1 MTERTY
7 LAIDLKSFYA
17 SVECMERSL
26 DPMTTNLVVADASR
40 TEKTICLA
48 VSPSLKAYGIP
59 GRARLF
65 EVVQRVKEA
74 NLKRQRIA
82 PGYRF
87 TGASLSS
94 VELANNPGLAI
105 DYLIAPPR
113 MAHYMEHSTRIYS
126 VYLKHV
132 APDDIHVYSIDEVL
146 IDATSYLKRENI
158 TAKDLAMRIILDVLR
173 TTGITATAGIGPN
186 LYLAKIAMDIYA
198 KHVQPD
204 ENGVRIAEL
213 DEMKYR
219 QLMWTHRPLTDFWRV
234 GKGYEKKLESI
245 GLYTMGDIAR
255 CSLGAPADLYNED
268 TLYDLFG
275 VNAELLIDHAW
286 GWEPC
291 TIADIK
297 AYKPEASSV
306 GSGQV
311 LECPYDFV
319 RTRLVVREMADQL
332 ALSLVESR
340 LVTRQIVLTVGY
352 DIENLTDETRSKAYC
367 GEVKVDRYGR
377 KIPKHAHG
385 TANLPRYTS
394 SSVQLMDAVTELF
407 ERIADKN
414 LLVRRLNLTAGNVLT
429 ESAAQKEEAVEQ
441 LDLFSLS
448 PASQEKRAEEEKK
461 LVRERKRQEAMLA
474 IKRKYGKNAILKG
487 MNLQEGATAKD
498 RNGKIG
504 GHKA

>member
-1 MTERTY
+1 M
-7 LAIDLKSFYA
+7 
-17 SVECMERSL
+17 
-26 DPMTTNLVVADASR
+26 
-40 TEKTICLA
+40 
-48 VSPSLKAYGIP
+48 
-59 GRARLF
+59 
-65 EVVQRVKEA
+65 
-74 NLKRQRIA
+74 
-82 PGYRF
+82 
-87 TGASLSS
+87 
-94 VELANNPGLAI
+94 
-105 DYLIAPPR
+105 
-113 MAHYMEHSTRIYS
+113 
-126 VYLKHV
+126 
-132 APDDIHVYSIDEVL
+132 
-146 IDATSYLKRENI
+146 
-158 TAKDLAMRIILDVLR
+158 
-173 TTGITATAGIGPN
+173 
-186 LYLAKIAMDIYA
+186 
-198 KHVQPD
+198 
-204 ENGVRIAEL
+204 
-213 DEMKYR
+213 
-219 QLMWTHRPLTDFWRV
+219 
-234 GKGYEKKLESI
+234 
-245 GLYTMGDIAR
+245 
-255 CSLGAPADLYNED
+255 
-268 TLYDLFG
+268 
-275 VNAELLIDHAW
+275 
-286 GWEPC
+286 
-291 TIADIK
+291 
-297 AYKPEASSV
+297 

-319 RTRLVVREMADQL
+319 RTRLVVREMEDQL

-352 DIENLTDETRSKAYC
+352 DIENLTDKTRSKAYH

-448 PASQEKRAEEEKK
+448 STSQEKRAEEEKK

>member
-1 MTERTY
+1 
-7 LAIDLKSFYA
+7 
-17 SVECMERSL
+17 
-26 DPMTTNLVVADASR
+26 
-40 TEKTICLA
+40 
-48 VSPSLKAYGIP
+48 
-59 GRARLF
+59 
-65 EVVQRVKEA
+65 
-74 NLKRQRIA
+74 
-82 PGYRF
+82 
-87 TGASLSS
+87 
-94 VELANNPGLAI
+94 
-105 DYLIAPPR
+105 
-113 MAHYMEHSTRIYS
+113 
-126 VYLKHV
+126 
-132 APDDIHVYSIDEVL
+132 
-146 IDATSYLKRENI
+146 
-158 TAKDLAMRIILDVLR
+158 
-173 TTGITATAGIGPN
+173 
-186 LYLAKIAMDIYA
+186 
-198 KHVQPD
+198 
-204 ENGVRIAEL
+204 
-213 DEMKYR
+213 
-219 QLMWTHRPLTDFWRV
+219 
-234 GKGYEKKLESI
+234 
-245 GLYTMGDIAR
+245 MGDIAR

-352 DIENLTDETRSKAYC
+352 DIENLTDKTRSKAYH

-429 ESAAQKEEAVEQ
+429 ESAAQKRKRWSSSTCFRCHQ
-441 LDLFSLS
+441 
-448 PASQEKRAEEEKK
+448 PARKN
-461 LVRERKRQEAMLA
+461 ERK
-474 IKRKYGKNAILKG
+474 KRRNWPVNANGRKQCLPSKG
-487 MNLQEGATAKD
+487 SMEKCDPEGYESARR
-498 RNGKIG
+498 RNGERP
-504 GHKA
+504 